1 MASGVSRVAKAT
13 AYLTLT
19 AALIALGWW
28 LQAGL
33 TVISAA
39 AILRALRW
47 LLYNG
52 ILLLGVGVYLRR
64 GADAV
69 LLGSVGGGALLVW
82 LVLFFRY
89 GGMDNPAAAG
99 ADTASNLLMLIW
111 TALPLATLIRA
122 AVLVAATRAHEP
134 PARRRPLML
143 ALAALVA
150 WMIVLLLTGQMLH
163 FVHL

>member
-1 MASGVSRVAKAT
+1 MASGVSRVAKA
-13 AYLTLT
+13 AVYLVLT
-19 AALIALGWW
+19 AALIGLSWW

-33 TVISAA
+33 AVISAV

-47 LLYNG
+47 LLYG
-52 ILLLGVGVYLRR
+52 GVVLLGVGVFLRR
-64 GADAV
+64 GADAA
-69 LLGSVGGGALLVW
+69 LLGGVGGGALLAW
-82 LVLFFRY
+82 LVLFLLY

-99 ADTASNLLMLIW
+99 ADTACNLLMLIW

-122 AVLVAATRAHEP
+122 AVLIAATRADEP
-134 PARRRPLML
+134 LARRRPLML

-150 WMIVLLLTGQMLH
+150 WLIALVIAGQMLH